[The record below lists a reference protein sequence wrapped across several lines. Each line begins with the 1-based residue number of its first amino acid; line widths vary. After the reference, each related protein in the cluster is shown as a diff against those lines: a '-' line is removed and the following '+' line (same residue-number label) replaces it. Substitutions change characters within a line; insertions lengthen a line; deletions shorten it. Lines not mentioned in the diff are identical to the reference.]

1 MQQIMQFMHN
11 FLSEYPWL
19 ETFICLLSLLF
30 AAFIINF
37 LVGYLL
43 LRASYKLLTL
53 IDQGEDADTR
63 LMISRLTNVAPV
75 LVFSYGIDLIPGI
88 TPKLAMIVHN
98 VANAFITL
106 TIALTISALLNF
118 VDLLYRRRQKAKFRQ
133 IKGLIQIAKIV
144 LYSVATILIVAI
156 LLDRSPLILL
166 SGLGAMAAVLL
177 LVFQD
182 TLLSL
187 VAGIQISS
195 TDMVRIGDWIEI
207 PSVGTNGDITEI
219 ALHTV
224 KVKNFDNT
232 ITTVPIRKLVTDP
245 VKNWRGMQESG
256 GRRIKRSLYIDQS
269 SIVFLTE
276 KDIKYLSQYRQIKN
290 YIKDKTQE
298 ISEWN
303 KKLNADKTIIAN
315 VRKLTNIGTFRAYV
329 EAYIKNHPHI
339 HEGMTRMV
347 RQLSPVSEGL
357 PLEIYCF
364 ANTTVWTKYEA
375 IQSDIFDHLYSIM
388 PDFGLR
394 VFQTPSGNDMQRM
407 LANIKQPVTK
417 TKSS

>member
-1 MQQIMQFMHN
+1 MQFAQN

-19 ETFICLLSLLF
+19 ETFIWLIGLLV

-37 LVGYLL
+37 LIGHLL
-43 LRASYKLLTL
+43 LRASYKLLAL
-53 IDQGEDADTR
+53 ISHGQDTDIR
-63 LMISRLTNVAPV
+63 LIISRLTNIAPA
-75 LVFSYGIDLIPGI
+75 LVFSVGVGLIHGMP
-88 TPKLAMIVHN
+88 PKLAMVIQN
-98 VANAFITL
+98 VANAFIIL
-106 TIALTISALLNF
+106 TVALAISALLNF
-118 VDLLYRRRQKAKFRQ
+118 FDTLYRRRRRSKFRP

-144 LYSVATILIVAI
+144 LFSIAFILMLAT

-195 TDMVRIGDWIEI
+195 TDMVRVGDWIEI
-207 PSVGTNGDITEI
+207 PSLGADGDVTEI

-224 KVKNFDNT
+224 KVRNFDNT
-232 ITTVPIRKLVTDP
+232 VTTVPIRKLVTDP

-269 SIVFLTE
+269 SIAFMTE
-276 KDIKYLSQYRQIKN
+276 KEIKHLSQYRQIRS
-290 YIKDKTQE
+290 YIKDKQQE
-298 ISEWN
+298 IAEWN
-303 KKLNADKTIIAN
+303 SKLNADKTIIGN
-315 VRKLTNIGTFRAYV
+315 VRQLTNVGTFRAYV
-329 EAYIKNHPHI
+329 EAYINNHPRI

-347 RQLSPVSEGL
+347 RQLSPGAQGL

-364 ANTTVWTKYEA
+364 TNTTVWSEYEA

-407 LANIKQPVTK
+407 FSGTKVSASK
-417 TKSS
+417 TKLS